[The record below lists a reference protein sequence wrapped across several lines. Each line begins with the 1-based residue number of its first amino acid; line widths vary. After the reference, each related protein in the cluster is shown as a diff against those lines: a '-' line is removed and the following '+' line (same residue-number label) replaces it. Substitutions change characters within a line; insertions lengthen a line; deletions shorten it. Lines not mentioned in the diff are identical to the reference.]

1 MNANFI
7 KLLTLTLLVLVTS
20 CSAPKDNKTLLAE
33 AKTSIEISKYSEA
46 AINLKNIIQSDP
58 KHAEARQLLGKIYLK
73 VDNLAGAEKEFTKA
87 LEIAPDNEAAKLL
100 LAKTYLLISKF
111 TNLTETLAEPQF
123 TNTDDQIYALLLL
136 GQANLSLG
144 NIEKAKENIQE
155 ANDLSSTSQ
164 HSVLGRA
171 FIAVY
176 DNSHDNALA
185 LVDALLSRNNKFEEA
200 WLLKGSI
207 LSNQGEFKAAAN
219 AYSEYYKL
227 KPANIGIRTIIAH
240 NYVRAGEYD
249 LAKPHIEDLR
259 KINENHPTVN
269 TLAAQVKY
277 AEGDYESAKD
287 LANSVVNATNNGL
300 ANMISGLSSFQ
311 LKNYQ
316 QAYSSLNAIS
326 DNLPKEHKVHKI
338 LAVLQVKLGY
348 TEAFENSL
356 SNFTNNPEDSDIY
369 ANLGMEFIQQGDK
382 DAALEMFEKANSLS
396 PNNANIKAQLGA
408 LKLNNSDNSGLIEL
422 SSAIEI
428 NPNFKA
434 ANIALAMAH
443 LKSGKLEKATAIAN
457 SWIKSNPKSS
467 AALILRGNIALQANE
482 NDKAMQYFIQASE
495 TNPTDIIPL
504 FNLAVLH
511 ANQLK
516 FDKSNSSLDKLYAL
530 DLEYPYAYRLAISN
544 AIELDEEEKL
554 KNKLMSFI
562 KNNADVIWPKII
574 LARRFMI
581 EKNHIQALAILQ
593 NNIDYATAPSVY
605 FQTLANMLLE
615 TRNTNELI
623 AMHKSWQRAQPF
635 NEMAY
640 FQEAAY
646 QEKLKDYNGALSA
659 IKRGLLKPELKNN
672 FKLQS
677 LEAYYLLK
685 TNQTELAS
693 QKVNLLASNEPG
705 HPLLTSIQGQ
715 IALSRKQFNNASE
728 LLKRSY
734 LANTKESVGV
744 MLIAAYKGSKNIKEA
759 ISFLTEEQYT
769 FENSQVYSKLLAEMY
784 IADEPKKAISN
795 YQKVLAKTPND
806 VVTLNNLA
814 WVYYE
819 NQQFD
824 NALKYAEQAIKIA
837 PKHPQAL
844 DTYGLAL
851 MKNNKLTQAIATLEL
866 AYSLDSENSEI
877 KAHLAEA
884 YIANSQ
890 QEKADLLLK

>member
-1 MNANFI
+1 MNVNFI
-7 KLLTLTLLVLVTS
+7 KLLMLTLLVLVTS
-20 CSAPKDNKTLLAE
+20 CSAPKDNKTLLTE
-33 AKTSIEISKYSEA
+33 AKASIENSKYPEA

-73 VDNLAGAEKEFTKA
+73 VDNFAGAEKELTKA
-87 LEIAPDNEAAKLL
+87 LEIAPNNESTKLL

-111 TNLTETLAEPQF
+111 TNVTETLAEPKF
-123 TNTDDQIYALLLL
+123 TNANDQVYALLLL

-164 HSVLGRA
+164 HSILGRA

-176 DNSHDNALA
+176 ENSIDNALS
-185 LVDALLSRNNKFEEA
+185 LVDGLLSQNNKFEEA

-207 LSNQGEFKAAAN
+207 LSNQGDFKAAAE

-227 KPANIGIRTIIAH
+227 QPDNIGIRTIIAH

-249 LAKPHIEDLR
+249 LAKLHIEDLR

-311 LKNYQ
+311 LKNYE

-348 TEAFENSL
+348 TKAFEKSL
-356 SNFTNNPEDSDIY
+356 SNFTDNSDDSDIY
-369 ANLGMEFIQQGDK
+369 ANLGMEFIQKGDK
-382 DAALEMFEKANSLS
+382 DAALEMFEKANLLS
-396 PNNANIKAQLGA
+396 PDNANIKAQLGV
-408 LKLNNSDNSGLIEL
+408 LKLNNSDNSGLTEL

-443 LKSGKLEKATAIAN
+443 LKSGKLEKATAIADA
-457 SWIKSNPKSS
+457 WIKSNPKSS
-467 AALILRGNIALQANE
+467 SALILRGNIALQANE

-495 TNPTDIIPL
+495 TNPSDVIPL

-511 ANQLK
+511 AKQLK
-516 FDKSNSSLDKLYAL
+516 FDKSNSYLDKLFAI
-530 DLEYPYAYRLAISN
+530 DLEYPFAYRLAISN
-544 AIELDEEEKL
+544 AMQLGEQENL

-562 KNNADVIWPKII
+562 KNNADVTWPKII
-574 LARRFMI
+574 LARRLMI
-581 EKNHIQALAILQ
+581 EKDHSQALNILQ
-593 NNIDYATAPSVY
+593 NNIDYATAPNVY
-605 FQTLANMLLE
+605 FQTLANMLQE
-615 TRNTNELI
+615 TGNTAELI
-623 AMHKSWQRAQPF
+623 AMHKSWQLAQPY
-635 NEMAY
+635 NEIAY

-646 QEKLKDYNGALSA
+646 QEKLKNYDGALSA
-659 IKRGLLKPELKNN
+659 IQSGLLKPELKNN

-677 LEAYYLLK
+677 IETYYLIA

-693 QKVNLLASNEPG
+693 QKVNLLASNQPG
-705 HPLLTSIQGQ
+705 HPLLTRIQGQ
-715 IALSRKQFNNASE
+715 IALSRKQFDKASE
-728 LLKRSY
+728 LLKLSY
-734 LANTKESVGV
+734 FSNKKESVGV
-744 MLIAAYKGSKNIKEA
+744 MLIAAYKGNKNIKEA

-769 FENSQVYSKLLAEMY
+769 FENSQVYSKLLAEIY
-784 IADEPKKAISN
+784 ITDEPKKAIIG
-795 YQKVLAKTPND
+795 YQRVLTKTPND

-819 NQQFD
+819 SKQFD
-824 NALKYAEQAIKIA
+824 NALKYAEQAKEIA
-837 PKHPQAL
+837 PKHPQVL

-851 MKNNKLTQAIATLEL
+851 MKNNKLSQAIATLEL
-866 AYSLDSENSEI
+866 AHSLDSENSEI